1 MNNHQIIKVIQECAG
16 YLNLE
21 VSSDVVQSLERNF
34 REYDNLDLIEF
45 IRDTVESGNDCGII
59 FLRSTSKNPFF

>member
-21 VSSDVVQSLERNF
+21 VSSDVVQSLEQF
-34 REYDNLDLIEF
+34 VTEYDEHDF
-45 IRDTVESGNDCGII
+45 SDFR
-59 FLRSTSKNPFF
+59 P